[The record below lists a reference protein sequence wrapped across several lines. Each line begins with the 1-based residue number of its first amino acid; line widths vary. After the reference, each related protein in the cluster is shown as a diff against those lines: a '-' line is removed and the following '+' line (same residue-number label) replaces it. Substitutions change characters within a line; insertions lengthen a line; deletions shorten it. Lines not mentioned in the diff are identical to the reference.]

1 MVYLPVML
9 LMSWQFVQQQV
20 VPHMISKFCSYDP
33 YVCVV
38 LLVIFISS
46 VACIVYCSVF
56 LFYMKYMSLFFL
68 QKHFFRS
75 VFFWCQHHKL
85 FQLFSFSSSVVL
97 YINRSILF
105 CFFSFISSF
114 SSPTVSVIFYV
125 LLADTFLNFCLCQ
138 CSFRLVQFLPACSLI
153 NFF

>member
-1 MVYLPVML
+1 MKSMMVYLPVML

-20 VPHMISKFCSYDP
+20 VPHMISKFCSDDP

-56 LFYMKYMSLFFL
+56 LFYMKYMSIFFVEV
-68 QKHFFRS
+68 FFRS
-75 VFFWCQHHKL
+75 VFLWCQHLKL

-114 SSPTVSVIFYV
+114 SSPTVSVNFYV
-125 LLADTFLNFCLCQ
+125 LLADTF
-138 CSFRLVQFLPACSLI
+138 
-153 NFF
+153 

>member
-1 MVYLPVML
+1 MKSMMVYLPVML

-20 VPHMISKFCSYDP
+20 VPHMISKFCSDDP

-56 LFYMKYMSLFFL
+56 LFYMKYMSLFFCRSIFL
-68 QKHFFRS
+68 GQFFFL
-75 VFFWCQHHKL
+75 VLALKL

-105 CFFSFISSF
+105 CFLFYQQFQQSNSF
-114 SSPTVSVIFYV
+114 
-125 LLADTFLNFCLCQ
+125 
-138 CSFRLVQFLPACSLI
+138 I
-153 NFF
+153 NFFMYFWLILFKIFVYASVVSDQFSFCQHVV